1 MFFVRGPETLTTDRP
16 ALPGAVASAAMV
28 SLSLFS
34 FAFKLYW
41 AEACAAIVP
50 ESLLTLLLKGFLSGR
65 HSFLPPGRVRSTFV
79 PCFLLILHCWAM
91 DNKELVSQ

>member
-1 MFFVRGPETLTTDRP
+1 MLFAMFFVSGPETLTTDKP

-34 FAFKLYW
+34 FKFKLYW
-41 AEACAAIVP
+41 VALFI
-50 ESLLTLLLKGFLSGR
+50 F
-65 HSFLPPGRVRSTFV
+65 
-79 PCFLLILHCWAM
+79 HCWAI